1 MARFAP
7 NLSQLLQFVRPN
19 AMLLASSMAV
29 GAVIDKCFS
38 MPGPVSR
45 FPPGISSNLQLV
57 TALAALE
64 EVLPD
69 ARLMTNLVKMCESL
83 CRLEFDS
90 YSGAQ
95 YLATQI
101 VSQIKQEIVSYR
113 VIPYLTEDLPELEDA
128 VMDAVRAVQTNI
140 SVNF

>member
-19 AMLLASSMAV
+19 AMLLASSMVV

>member
-7 NLSQLLQFVRPN
+7 NLAQLFQFARPN
-19 AMLLASSMAV
+19 AMLLASSVVV
-29 GAVIDKCFS
+29 GAVVDKCFS
-38 MPGPVSR
+38 LPGPMSR

-57 TALAALE
+57 SALTALE

-69 ARLMTNLVKMCESL
+69 ARLMTKLVKMCESL

-113 VIPYLTEDLPELEDA
+113 VIPWLAEDLPELEDA
-128 VMDAVRAVQTNI
+128 VMEAVKAVQTNI